1 MSLSLLVLQG
11 FLPIESMAQNSTAT
25 LMRLSNGRR
34 PYSQSFYLVLML
46 TDTRRVV

>member
-11 FLPIESMAQNSTAT
+11 FLTHLINGSTAT
-25 LMRLSNGRR
+25 LMRLSNGRCL
-34 PYSQSFYLVLML
+34 YSQSFYLLLML